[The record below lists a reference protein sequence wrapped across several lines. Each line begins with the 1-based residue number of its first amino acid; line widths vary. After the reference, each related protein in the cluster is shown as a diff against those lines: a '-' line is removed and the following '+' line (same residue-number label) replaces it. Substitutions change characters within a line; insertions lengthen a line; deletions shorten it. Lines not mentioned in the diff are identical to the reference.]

1 MASKYRS
8 TPKQPPGPRGRAGL
22 SFSERLA
29 LLTVFV
35 DRYQTSLATEG
46 GSVLSARVRL
56 AIAHA
61 ARQALLSSSSS
72 SCEEECHSKL
82 LLSGRDACL
91 RAGTTNNIHQLL
103 SGQERYH
110 SVAPELAQA
119 LTNDNDAL
127 IVTGLIHAI
136 LNHQSRLDK
145 TWYEATMQDLDQTT
159 IIPPAITGDARQF
172 FLQTLFCELVLVTTM
187 AHSMHCLYLAIGQDP
202 PALPEL
208 RPQEEGGRQQ
218 AEEPYWFDW
227 TRALTSSNAAAASAG
242 LYYDGK
248 AWAPYLPRFAVDTR
262 SLEFA
267 KIPGMA
273 QDSLATFFRWR
284 GLAPVP
290 YVAMTYAVADFI
302 WFMHWFELAYVSQMR
317 FFQPFR
323 PLDGTKHCSGS
334 VSRQDLEIVATAV
347 AAAHQCTF

>member
-1 MASKYRS
+1 MASNNRPTAKEL
-8 TPKQPPGPRGRAGL
+8 PGPHGL

-61 ARQALLSSSSS
+61 ARQALLSSS
-72 SCEEECHSKL
+72 EEECPSKL
-82 LLSGRDACL
+82 LSCRDTSCL
-91 RAGTTNNIHQLL
+91 RAGTNIHQLL
-103 SGQERYH
+103 SGQRNG
-110 SVAPELAQA
+110 VAPELAQA

-127 IVTGLIHAI
+127 VVTWLIHAI
-136 LNHQSRLDK
+136 VNHQSRLDK
-145 TWYEATMQDLDQTT
+145 AWYEATMQDLDQTS
-159 IIPPAITGDARQF
+159 IIPPAITGDARQL
-172 FLQTLFCELVLVTTM
+172 FLQTLFCELVLVTTI

-202 PALPEL
+202 PALPEVGH
-208 RPQEEGGRQQ
+208 QEEGGRQ
-218 AEEPYWFDW
+218 AEPYWFDW
-227 TRALTSSNAAAASAG
+227 TKALTSKTAARG

-248 AWAPYLPRFAVDTR
+248 AWAPYLPRFAVDVR

-273 QDSLATFFRWR
+273 RDNLATFFRWR
-284 GLAPVP
+284 GFVPAP

-302 WFMHWFELAYVSQMR
+302 WFILWHEVAYVSHTC

-323 PLDGTKHCSGS
+323 PLDGTTHCSGS
-334 VSRQDLEIVATAV
+334 VSRYDLEIVATAV
-347 AAAHQCTF
+347 AAAHQCAF

>member
-1 MASKYRS
+1 MASKNRS
-8 TPKQPPGPRGRAGL
+8 TPKQPPGSRGRAGL

-29 LLTVFV
+29 QLTVFV

-56 AIAHA
+56 AIAYA
-61 ARQALLSSSSS
+61 ARQALLLSSS
-72 SCEEECHSKL
+72 SCEEECHSKRL
-82 LLSGRDACL
+82 VSGRDACL
-91 RAGTTNNIHQLL
+91 RAGTTNIHQLL
-103 SGQERYH
+103 SGQEHYH
-110 SVAPELAQA
+110 VAPELAQA

-127 IVTGLIHAI
+127 VVTGLIQAI

-145 TWYEATMQDLDQTT
+145 AWYEATMQDLDQTT
-159 IIPPAITGDARQF
+159 IIPPAITGDARKL

-187 AHSMHCLYLAIGQDP
+187 AHSMNCLYLAIGQDP

-208 RPQEEGGRQQ
+208 RHQEEGGRHQ

-227 TRALTSSNAAAASAG
+227 TRALTSKKTAAAASAG

-262 SLEFA
+262 SLEFI

-273 QDSLATFFRWR
+273 QDNLVTFFRWR

-323 PLDGTKHCSGS
+323 PLDGTMHCSGS